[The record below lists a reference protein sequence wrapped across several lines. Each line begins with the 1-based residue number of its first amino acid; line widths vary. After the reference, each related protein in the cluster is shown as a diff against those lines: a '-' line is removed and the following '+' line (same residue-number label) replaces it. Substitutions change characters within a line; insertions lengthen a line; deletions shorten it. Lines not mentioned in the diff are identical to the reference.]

1 MCGIVGYAGT
11 SVRAEEAGDLLRRMC
26 GAVAHRGPDG
36 EGIHVGTGFGLG
48 HRRLAVVDLSRN
60 GAQPMASSDGT
71 AWISYNGE
79 IFNHLELRA
88 LLEERGCRF
97 RSTSDTEVVLQLYLE
112 FGLDFVSHLNGD
124 FALAIWDERQ
134 RRLVLAR
141 DRMGVRPLFHAMR
154 GGTFFFASE
163 VKALL
168 EVPGIDAE
176 IDPVALDQIFT
187 LWAPIAPRTAFRN
200 VSELPPGHLMVVE
213 NGAARSWPYWS
224 LEFPEESA
232 NAETRSE
239 ARIAEELR
247 HLLED
252 ATRIR
257 LRADVEVGS
266 FLSGGLDS
274 SVTSALAARLAPA
287 GLRTFGVGFDDPAF
301 DESAFQERMAAALGT
316 RHHSIRCGAGNIAS
330 VFPEVVRHA
339 EQPILRTAPAP
350 LYLLSGLVR
359 STGLK
364 VVLTGEGAD
373 EIFAGYDLFK
383 EAKVRRFCARQPN
396 SAIRPLLF
404 RRLYPYLGSLQQQT
418 PQYLATF
425 FGTDTDALDDPLYPL
440 RPRVRATAGA
450 KMFFSG
456 DLKAALGG
464 YDAAEDLAASLPAA
478 FGRWHPQHQAQYI
491 ETRLLLPGYLLSAQG
506 DRMAMAHGVETRFPF
521 LDHRLVEFAARIP
534 PRLKLRGLREK
545 HILRTATA
553 DLLPA
558 EIAERPKQPYR
569 APESASFR
577 GETPGAVAEAISPHA
592 VEDAGLFD
600 PEATRRL
607 LEKQRRTPLASFRD
621 NAAFIGILSTQL
633 WTREFSAR
641 RIRDAVQPAA

>member
-1 MCGIVGYAGT
+1 
-11 SVRAEEAGDLLRRMC
+11 
-26 GAVAHRGPDG
+26 
-36 EGIHVGTGFGLG
+36 
-48 HRRLAVVDLSRN
+48 
-60 GAQPMASSDGT
+60 MASSDGL
-71 AWISYNGE
+71 AWITYNGE
-79 IFNHLELRA
+79 IFNHVELRA
-88 LLEERGCRF
+88 LLEARGCRF

-112 FGLDFVSHLNGD
+112 FGPDFVTHLNGD

-141 DRMGVRPLFHAMR
+141 DRMGVRPLFHAAR
-154 GGTFFFASE
+154 GGSFFFASE

-187 LWAPIAPRTAFRN
+187 LWAPIAPRTPFRN
-200 VSELPPGHLMVVE
+200 VFELPPGHLMVVE
-213 NGAARSWPYWS
+213 NGATRSWPYWS
-224 LEFPEESA
+224 LEFPEEPA
-232 NAETRSE
+232 DVDPGGE
-239 ARIAEELR
+239 ARIAKELR

-274 SVTSALAARLAPA
+274 SAISALAARLAPA
-287 GLRTFGVGFDDPAF
+287 GMRTFGVGFDDPAF
-301 DESAFQERMAAALGT
+301 DESAYQDRMAAALGT
-316 RHHSIRCGAGNIAS
+316 RHHSIRCGADDIAA
-330 VFPEVVRHA
+330 VFPDVVWHA
-339 EQPILRTAPAP
+339 EQPILRAAPAP
-350 LYLLSGLVR
+350 MHLLSGLVR
-359 STGLK
+359 SCGLK

-373 EIFAGYDLFK
+373 EIFAGYDIFK
-383 EAKVRRFCARQPN
+383 EARVRRFCARQPN

-425 FGTDTDALDDPLYPL
+425 FATNTDAPDDPLFPL
-440 RPRVRATAGA
+440 RPRMRATAGA

-456 DLKAALGG
+456 DLKATLGA
-464 YDAAEDLAASLPAA
+464 YDAAEELAAGLPAA
-478 FGRWHPQHQAQYI
+478 FGRWHPLHQAQYL

-521 LDHRLVEFAARIP
+521 LDHRLVDFAARIP

-569 APESASFR
+569 APDSASFR
-577 GETPGAVAEAISPHA
+577 GAAPAAVAEAMSQRA

-600 PEATRRL
+600 TEATRRL

-633 WTREFSAR
+633 WTGAFSAR
-641 RIRDAVQPAA
+641 RARNAVQPAA